1 MHPLETQ
8 MTPSLRSARRDFTK
22 LPAYGA
28 AAGDGRSPGWIR
40 VREAGWFRRTRR
52 RDGAEGMSANCLL
65 YIGMV
70 LLLLQC
76 AQATEGKDAQEFD
89 HCFVHRRLL

>member
-1 MHPLETQ
+1 MAPR
-8 MTPSLRSARRDFTK
+8 LRSARRDFPK
-22 LPAYGA
+22 LHTCGA
-28 AAGDGRSPGWIR
+28 AAGDGRSPGWIG

-76 AQATEGKDAQEFD
+76 AQATEGKEAHEFD
-89 HCFVHRRLL
+89 HCLSIAGYCRL